1 MRFLR
6 LRSFPDG
13 YRLQMR
19 IPFLVARFRGTGCR
33 FQCLQGFINE
43 HYAGYTFSARFL
55 MTINQTQTPIRV
67 GDTHITQI
75 SIFLEFRFE
84 SFYSVL
90 NITEMI

>member
-1 MRFLR
+1 
-6 LRSFPDG
+6 
-13 YRLQMR
+13 MR

-55 MTINQTQTPIRV
+55 MTINQTQTPIGV